1 MIALDASAL
10 LVFLFTEP
18 GHTEVARRI
27 GSCCMSAVNLAEVLG
42 KLVERGVDPAVALR
56 RLRATTIEIVPF
68 DADHAARAAAFL
80 PLTRPRG
87 LSLADRACLS
97 LAAGRGI
104 PALTAD
110 RAWQDLDVGVDIQ
123 LVR

>member
-18 GHTEVARRI
+18 GHTEVASRI

-42 KLVERGVDPAVALR
+42 KLVERGVDPAVAHR
-56 RLRATTIEIVPF
+56 RLRSTTIEIVPF
-68 DADHAARAAAFL
+68 DADQAARSAAFL

-87 LSLADRACLS
+87 LSLADRLCLALGVKAS
-97 LAAGRGI
+97 L
-104 PALTAD
+104 D
-110 RAWQDLDVGVDIQ
+110 RPSS
-123 LVR
+123 